1 MKRSDPGSV
10 VADPAM
16 GEAVIA
22 SAEGGKFFSTKPTQ
36 LIKIA
41 VYTLLIVNFFHYLG
55 NDIDVAR
62 HTMHDGWTLKD
73 WSTAFAT
80 TFDELAWFL
89 LLFLLELETFLLS
102 DEAFTRG
109 RVMVMHALRLVCFVA
124 IGHTVFAFADYLLEL
139 DKAVVHSGTDL
150 CQFVGMD
157 LSFARNLEYT
167 ELDGANCDTLT
178 TADTLFQ
185 FAQGQ
190 ALTDPAGWQVEWEL
204 AWADLIEVVVW
215 LFIIVMIE
223 VMVRLQDNGVT
234 RGPLLKFA
242 RLFNACLYGILWI
255 TAAYWAYRG
264 HWVFAW
270 DESLWI
276 LGFMAIGMNL
286 SDWRKEIEEEEGPV
300 APS

>member
-1 MKRSDPGSV
+1 MNSSDQTVVAADTAAPGST
-10 VADPAM
+10 AAP
-16 GEAVIA
+16 GG
-22 SAEGGKFFSTKPTQ
+22 GGKFFSTAPKQ

-41 VYTLLIVNFFHYLG
+41 VYSLLIVNFFHYLS

-73 WSTAFAT
+73 WTTAFAT

-109 RVMVMHALRLVCFVA
+109 RVMLMHALRLVCFVA

-139 DKAVVHSGTDL
+139 DKAVVHSGADL

-157 LSFARNLEYT
+157 LSFARNLAYS
-167 ELDGANCDTLT
+167 ELDGANCATLT
-178 TADTLFQ
+178 NADTLFQ

-190 ALTDPAGWQVEWEL
+190 ALTDAAGWQIEWEL

-215 LFIIVMIE
+215 LFIIAMIE
-223 VMVRLQDNGVT
+223 VMVRLQDKGVT
-234 RGPLLKFA
+234 RGPVIRFA
-242 RLFNACLYGILWI
+242 RLFNACLYSVLWV

-270 DESLWI
+270 DETLWI

-286 SDWRKEIEEEEGPV
+286 SDWRKEMEAEE
-300 APS
+300 A

>member
-1 MKRSDPGSV
+1 MNSGDHA
-10 VADPAM
+10 VAA
-16 GEAVIA
+16 A
-22 SAEGGKFFSTKPTQ
+22 SSAAGAAATGGRFFSTEPKQ

-41 VYTLLIVNFFHYLG
+41 VYSLLIINFFHYLG
-55 NDIDVAR
+55 NDINVAR

-73 WSTAFAT
+73 WTTAFAT

-102 DEAFTRG
+102 DAAFTRR
-109 RVMVMHALRLVCFVA
+109 RVLLMHGLRLVCFVA
-124 IGHTVFAFADYLLEL
+124 IGHTVFAFGDYLLEL
-139 DKAVVHSGTDL
+139 DKAIVHTGADL
-150 CQFVGMD
+150 CSFIGQDV
-157 LSFARNLEYT
+157 SFAWNLEYS
-167 ELDGANCDTLT
+167 ELDTQNCASLT
-178 TADTLFQ
+178 SADTLYH

-190 ALTDPAGWQVEWEL
+190 ALTDPVGWQIEWEL
-204 AWADLIEVVVW
+204 AWADLVEVVVW
-215 LFIIVMIE
+215 LFIIAMIE
-223 VMVRLQDNGVT
+223 VMVRLQDKGVT

-270 DESLWI
+270 DETLWI

-286 SDWRKEIEEEEGPV
+286 SDWRKEIEEEEGAV
-300 APS
+300 AAS